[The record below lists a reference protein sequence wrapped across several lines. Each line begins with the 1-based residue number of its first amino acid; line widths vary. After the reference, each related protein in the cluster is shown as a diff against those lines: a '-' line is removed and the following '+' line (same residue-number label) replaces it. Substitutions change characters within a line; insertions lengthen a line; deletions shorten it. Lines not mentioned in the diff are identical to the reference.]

1 MKLYHG
7 GTVAV
12 QKPEI
17 IDSQR
22 FLDFGKGFYV
32 TTNPEQAERWAKIK
46 QKRKGNDADSIVSV
60 YDFDEEIFNQNSYKI
75 KSFNTAN
82 EEWLDFIVVNRKSHI
97 HNPYDIII
105 GAVANDTLYSTLVL
119 FEAGILSKAET
130 IIRLKAHKLFG
141 QISFHNEKALNEL
154 VFSHSYQVK

>member
-22 FLDFGKGFYV
+22 YLDFGKGFYV

-46 QKRKGNDADSIVSV
+46 QKRKGEGADAIVTV
-60 YDFDEEIFNQNSYKI
+60 YSFNEDIFNKNIYNVKT
-75 KSFNTAN
+75 FNAAN
-82 EEWLDFIVVNRKSHI
+82 EEWLDFIVINRKSHI

-141 QISFHNEKALNEL
+141 QISFHNERVLNEL
-154 VFSHSYQVK
+154 VFSYSYQVK